1 MTRREIWTALLVSL
15 IFIACLSGRA
25 HGDASRMTGRVVD
38 GETLAPIAGAEI
50 ELANMNA
57 GQGFFL
63 AKSDRSGAFTI
74 EGISSN
80 RYYGLTVSAP
90 GYADFVLNAWQFPEA
105 QRAVEV
111 VVPLDRA
118 GSLEVHA
125 TRGGAPAANARVAIV
140 SERSARWWEA
150 MRPPPAPL
158 FTDAK
163 GVARFVDIESG
174 NWTVTVDLPGL
185 LPTEARQVAVRRG
198 ETTTVPASL
207 VKPASLAGT
216 VRLADGSGLP
226 NVTIT
231 ARGPAEAVGTSGPEG
246 EFSIEGLP
254 PGRYRLD

>member
-118 GSLEVHA
+118 
-125 TRGGAPAANARVAIV
+125 
-140 SERSARWWEA
+140 
-150 MRPPPAPL
+150 
-158 FTDAK
+158 
-163 GVARFVDIESG
+163 
-174 NWTVTVDLPGL
+174 
-185 LPTEARQVAVRRG
+185 
-198 ETTTVPASL
+198 
-207 VKPASLAGT
+207 
-216 VRLADGSGLP
+216 
-226 NVTIT
+226 
-231 ARGPAEAVGTSGPEG
+231 
-246 EFSIEGLP
+246 
-254 PGRYRLD
+254 